1 MISPLSPPTLVL
13 ASSSPY
19 RAALLERFGLP
30 FETRSPN
37 IDETP
42 LPQEQPK
49 QLVAR
54 LAEAKART
62 VGAEFSNT
70 LIIGSDQVA
79 VLNQNILGK
88 PGTHQRAL
96 QQLRAASGQEVTFYT
111 GLCLL
116 NTTTG
121 QAKIIIEPFRVQ
133 FRQLTEEQIER
144 YLQRE
149 RPYQC
154 TGSFR
159 AEGLGIVLFKRLQGD
174 DPNALIGLPL
184 IRLAELLAQED
195 YPIL

>member
-1 MISPLSPPTLVL
+1 
-13 ASSSPY
+13 
-19 RAALLERFGLP
+19 LERFGLP

-54 LAEAKART
+54 LAEAKARA

-70 LIIGSDQVA
+70 LVIGSDQAA

-96 QQLRAASGQEVTFYT
+96 QQLRAASGQEVIFYT

-121 QAKIIIEPFRVQ
+121 QAKITIEPFQVQ
-133 FRQLTEEQIER
+133 FRQLTEEQMER

-184 IRLAELLAQED
+184 IRLAELLAQEG
-195 YPIL
+195 YPVL

>member
-1 MISPLSPPTLVL
+1 MISSLSPPTLVL

-19 RAALLERFGLP
+19 RAALLERLGLP
-30 FETRSPN
+30 FKVHSPN

-42 LPQEQPK
+42 LPQEQPQ

-54 LAEAKART
+54 LAEAKARD
-62 VGAEFSNT
+62 VGTKFPNA
-70 LIIGSDQVA
+70 LVIGSDQTA
-79 VLNQNILGK
+79 VLNQHFLGK
-88 PGTHQRAL
+88 PETHERAL

-121 QAKIIIEPFRVQ
+121 QAKITAEPFQVQ
-133 FRQLTEEQIER
+133 FRELTEAQIEH

-154 TGSFR
+154 AGSFR
-159 AEGLGIVLFKRLQGD
+159 AEGLGIALFKRLQGD

-184 IRLAELLAQED
+184 IRLTELLEQEG
-195 YPIL
+195 YPVL